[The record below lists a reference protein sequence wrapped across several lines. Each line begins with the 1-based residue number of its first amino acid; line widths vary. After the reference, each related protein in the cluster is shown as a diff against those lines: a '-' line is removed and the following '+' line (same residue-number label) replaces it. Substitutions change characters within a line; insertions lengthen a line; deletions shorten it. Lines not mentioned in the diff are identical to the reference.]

1 MAEQNERTEKNTK
14 IAQWAFLP
22 NTTLLVGIKH
32 KVQRDLVNRGPCVIE
47 KKFQIQPFFPQHAAD
62 EIQCTM
68 HADCKTVTN
77 TSSNLALASC

>member
-47 KKFQIQPFFPQHAAD
+47 KNFKFSHFPLSMQQTRSSAPCIQLVKLLQIQAA
-62 EIQCTM
+62 T
-68 HADCKTVTN
+68 
-77 TSSNLALASC
+77 